1 MSPSFDR
8 EPGPSHPR
16 ETASKMRPRIGG
28 SNVGRAPKRAL
39 ATSLALFVSLFA
51 LACAPSTPPVTPEP
65 APPPR
70 APAPAAVKPV
80 HDVPAMST
88 FSVALL
94 SPVGTRL
101 SAPGD
106 PFRAR
111 VISPLTTL
119 RGYTVVPVG
128 SVLRGRVVGVERA
141 PASRLR
147 LKFET
152 VTTTAGP
159 VPLFATLTDA
169 QPNPSFVVRQP
180 RRAET
185 DYDVILDGVPA
196 VPLGG
201 SGARAGL
208 SHGDIRL
215 TTKTQLQVMLVHP
228 LRVSQN

>member
-1 MSPSFDR
+1 MIIR
-8 EPGPSHPR
+8 
-16 ETASKMRPRIGG
+16 G
-28 SNVGRAPKRAL
+28 SNAGRRPKRAL
-39 ATSLALFVSLFA
+39 HASLALLGSLLVA
-51 LACAPSTPPVTPEP
+51 ACAPGAPPVTPEP
-65 APPPR
+65 APPPPPR
-70 APAPAAVKPV
+70 AALPAAIPF

-94 SPVGTRL
+94 NPVGTRL

-106 PFRAR
+106 SFRAR

-119 RGYTVVPVG
+119 RGYTVVPIG
-128 SVLRGRVVGVERA
+128 SVLRGHVVAVERA
-141 PASRLR
+141 PASRIR

-152 VTTTAGP
+152 VTTTAGQM
-159 VPLFATLTDA
+159 PLFATLTDA

-180 RRAET
+180 RRAEG

-215 TTKTQLQVMLVHP
+215 TAKTQLQVMLVHP
-228 LRVSQN
+228 LRVIQN

>member
-1 MSPSFDR
+1 MISR
-8 EPGPSHPR
+8 
-16 ETASKMRPRIGG
+16 G
-28 SNVGRAPKRAL
+28 SNVGRTQQRTL
-39 ATSLALFVSLFA
+39 AASLVLLGSLLAF
-51 LACAPSTPPVTPEP
+51 ACAPSAPPVTPEP
-65 APPPR
+65 APQPR
-70 APAPAAVKPV
+70 ASAPAAAPPS
-80 HDVPAMST
+80 HDVPAMTT

-128 SVLRGRVVGVERA
+128 SVLQGRVVGVERA

-180 RRAET
+180 RRAES

-196 VPLGG
+196 IALGG
-201 SGARAGL
+201 AGAKAGR

-215 TTKTQLQVMLVHP
+215 TAKTQLQVMLVHP